1 MRITL
6 LIYLYNSIGDIMH
19 FSVMNQHVIV
29 LSSLE
34 AVTELFEKQGAV
46 YSDRFLSVMI
56 GDLYVPISAVSVMLS
71 LTAKTQDGNGLV
83 FFGD

>member
-1 MRITL
+1 
-6 LIYLYNSIGDIMH
+6 MH

-56 GDLYVPISAVSVMLS
+56 GDLYVPISTLSVILS
-71 LTAKTQDGNGLV
+71 LTAKTQDGNELV

>member
-1 MRITL
+1 
-6 LIYLYNSIGDIMH
+6 MH

-56 GDLYVPISAVSVMLS
+56 GDLYVPIFAVSVMLS

-83 FFGD
+83 FFVD